1 MVSVVI
7 SCCHHTECRLSHVV
21 SMLRKVQ
28 LGCCRRSSLEKA
40 GQPDKL
46 ESRQHQ
52 SEFPCQLLHETGKTA
67 REGCQ
72 CAIPN
77 KLVQQLCE
85 DTLLCSVACLAHSVC
100 PASIHYPLRYWLLLL
115 QSFFRPCKAR
125 TTTCAGVVV
134 RTSFEEFFRQHET
147 YHLGFTSAL
156 QSPWPPGATRQLIKT
171 LSAKTHIDSSSRQL

>member
-1 MVSVVI
+1 
-7 SCCHHTECRLSHVV
+7 
-21 SMLRKVQ
+21 MLRKVQ

-40 GQPDKL
+40 GKPDKL

-52 SEFPCQLLHETGKTA
+52 SEFPRQLQHETGKTA

-85 DTLLCSVACLAHSVC
+85 GTLLCSVACLAHSVC
-100 PASIHYPLRYWLLLL
+100 PALIHYPLRYWLLLL

-125 TTTCAGVVV
+125 TAMRAGMVV
-134 RTSFEEFFRQHET
+134 RTSLKEFFCLHEPYRT
-147 YHLGFTSAL
+147 TFHISASTSLA
-156 QSPWPPGATRQLIKT
+156 PTDATRQLPKI
-171 LSAKTHIDSSSRQL
+171 LSVNIHIHSSSRQLSEVYLYLTRKSETDSFSL